1 MLFVKRR
8 YKEAKKVPVAVAK
21 RDREV
26 RFTDK
31 GVLKTASD
39 LDVWI
44 LFRYHTNLRAH
55 HEYS

>member
-26 RFTDK
+26 RFADK
-31 GVLKTASD
+31 GVLKSASD
-39 LDVWI
+39 LHVWI
-44 LFRYHTNLRAH
+44 LFR
-55 HEYS
+55 